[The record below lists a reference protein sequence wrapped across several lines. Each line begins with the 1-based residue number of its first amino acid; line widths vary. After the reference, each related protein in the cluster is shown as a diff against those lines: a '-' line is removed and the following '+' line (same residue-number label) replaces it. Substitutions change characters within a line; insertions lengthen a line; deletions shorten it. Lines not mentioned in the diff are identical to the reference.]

1 MTAVIDRVKGKITGY
16 DERRGVVLIEAPYQ
30 DFATMCRR
38 EYKEVEITML
48 DSRPLSDRQRKSC
61 YAMLREI
68 AVWSGYGADE
78 VKDMMKFNFIA
89 SLVEDMKTFSLH
101 DAPMSLVAAFQT
113 FLARFIVSHDVPT
126 RRSMLEYVDDVADYV
141 LACLTQKKCVICG
154 KPADLHHCEAVG
166 MGRNRDEIIHEGME
180 VMPLCREHHTE
191 AHTIGR
197 DSFNEKY
204 HIHGVEADKTICKL
218 YGLRTEKKRRTA

>member
-1 MTAVIDRVKGKITGY
+1 MADVIDRVRGKIVNY

-38 EYKEVEITML
+38 EYREVEITML
-48 DSRPLSDRQRKSC
+48 DSRPLSEKQRKSC

-68 AVWSGYGADE
+68 AEWSGYGADE
-78 VKDMMKFNFIA
+78 VKDIMKFNFIG
-89 SLVEDMKTFSLH
+89 SLVEDMQQFSLR

-113 FLARFIVSHDVPT
+113 FLARFIVAHDVPT
-126 RRSMLEYVDDVADYV
+126 RRSMLEYVDDIDDYV

-154 KPADLHHCEAVG
+154 KKADLHHVDSVG

-180 VMPLCREHHTE
+180 VLPLCREHHTE

-197 DSFNEKY
+197 DSFNERY
-204 HIHGVEADKTICKL
+204 HIHGIEADKTICRI
-218 YGLRTEKKRRTA
+218 YGLKRRKTA

>member
-16 DERRGVVLIEAPYQ
+16 DERRGVVLIEAPYD

-48 DSRPLSDRQRKSC
+48 DSRPLSEKQRKSC
-61 YAMLREI
+61 YAMIREI
-68 AVWSGYGADE
+68 AVWSGYEPDE
-78 VKDMMKFNFIA
+78 IKDIMKFNFIA
-89 SLVEDMKTFSLH
+89 SLAEDMRKFSLSN
-101 DAPMSLVAAFQT
+101 APMSLVAAFQT
-113 FLARFIVSHDVPT
+113 FLARFIVQHDIPT
-126 RRSMLEYVDDVADYV
+126 RRPMLDYVDDIDDYV

-154 KPADLHHCEAVG
+154 KKADLHHCEAVG
-166 MGRNRDEIIHEGME
+166 MGRDRDEIIHEGMI
-180 VMPLCREHHTE
+180 VLPLCREHHTE

-197 DSFNEKY
+197 DSFNTKY
-204 HIHGVEADKTICKL
+204 HVHGIEADKTICKL